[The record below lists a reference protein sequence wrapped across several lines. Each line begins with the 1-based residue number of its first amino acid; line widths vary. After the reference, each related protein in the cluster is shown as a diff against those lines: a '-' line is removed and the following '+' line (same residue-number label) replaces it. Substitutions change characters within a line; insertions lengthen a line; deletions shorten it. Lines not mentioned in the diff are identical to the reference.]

1 MTAGVSPSIVW
12 IELAWFGGDGC
23 SVTRRSV
30 RRRGNRSGVAEL
42 VPAGCSLWPPRL
54 LGVGGGLVA
63 LVGGAVALVGGAVAV
78 ALVGGPVALV
88 GGPVAHVRGP
98 LTGVGDMVTVISGP
112 VAFLGELLSLV
123 GGRSRAAR
131 SSWVRSWAAVRRA
144 SPVLA
149 ACRACSA
156 SRARASAAR
165 TRASSRALAATR
177 ARCTS
182 WMTSWATSASLREDD
197 RARTR
202 SCWTPRPG

>member
-1 MTAGVSPSIVW
+1 MLSGDGAVDGIGLRRGGCKGVVLRPPGVAASGHPGDADGIGHLGGRELSRRATAGVSPSIVW

-88 GGPVAHVRGP
+88 GGPVALVGDPVAHVRGP

-112 VAFLGELLSLV
+112 VAFIGELLSLV

-131 SSWVRSWAAVRRA
+131 SS
-144 SPVLA
+144 
-149 ACRACSA
+149 
-156 SRARASAAR
+156 
-165 TRASSRALAATR
+165 
-177 ARCTS
+177 
-182 WMTSWATSASLREDD
+182 
-197 RARTR
+197 
-202 SCWTPRPG
+202 